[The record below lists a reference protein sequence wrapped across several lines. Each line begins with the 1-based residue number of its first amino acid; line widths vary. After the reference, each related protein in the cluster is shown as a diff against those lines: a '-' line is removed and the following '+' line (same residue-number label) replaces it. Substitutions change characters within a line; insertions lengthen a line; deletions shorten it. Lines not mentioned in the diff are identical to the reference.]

1 MTPRQLSSLLLP
13 LAAATLLAGCSGTKT
28 ASTPAASSP
37 TAATTSTPGSA
48 PATATKAPA
57 SASAAVITIKNFAY
71 TVPASVKAGSTVMVK
86 NADDTAH
93 TVTLKGSPGLVV
105 QPGATATLTAPAKP
119 GTYAITC
126 DFHGNMK
133 ANLVVA

>member
-37 TAATTSTPGSA
+37 TAATTSA
-48 PATATKAPA
+48 PATATKAPV

>member
-13 LAAATLLAGCSGTKT
+13 LAVATLLAGCSGTKT
-28 ASTPAASSP
+28 VGSP
-37 TAATTSTPGSA
+37 TASNPTSAATSTPGSTPGA
-48 PATATKAPA
+48 ATKAPA
-57 SASAAVITIKNFAY
+57 AVSAALITIKNFAY

-86 NADDTAH
+86 NADGTAH
-93 TVTLKGSPGLVV
+93 TVTLKGLPGLVV

-133 ANLVVA
+133 ADLVVA